1 MPGGRS
7 LFRWLYLIGLG
18 IIAVSLP
25 TSYFGMSLG
34 QFWVLGAW
42 LLEGLQRRDLGHR
55 FSMGFTTPAVL
66 AFL

>member
-18 IIAVSLP
+18 IIAVSPP

-42 LLEGLQRRDLGHR
+42 LLEGP
-55 FSMGFTTPAVL
+55 PAP
-66 AFL
+66 